1 VAKGFFE
8 KSKLPH
14 SELRE
19 IWQLADI
26 TRDGSLDLNEF
37 KMAMHLVVLRRH
49 GLPIPSHFYNCQQ
62 GFPLIQLNST
72 SAPVFKIPGRVSSSK
87 SATPKAPKNN
97 GNVTGAA
104 AVTQN
109 SPLVTSTPKSDV
121 KAQGLQ
127 QKRPSKGNSKK
138 DICGRRLFDN
148 IYFSVRF
155 CILRVNL

>member
-1 VAKGFFE
+1 VSGTVAKGFFE

-26 TRDGSLDLNEF
+26 TRDGCLDLNEF

-62 GFPLIQLNST
+62 GFPLGQLN
-72 SAPVFKIPGRVSSSK
+72 AVVKIPGRAPSK

-97 GNVTGAA
+97 GNIVGAA
-104 AVTQN
+104 PVVTQS
-109 SPLVTSTPKSDV
+109 SPLVTSTPKSDA
-121 KAQGLQ
+121 KSQASQ
-127 QKRPSKGNSKK
+127 QKRPSKGN
-138 DICGRRLFDN
+138 RNVFN
-148 IYFSVRF
+148 
-155 CILRVNL
+155 